1 MVMTDAQLAKA
12 AKPEELTESH
22 LRSIEGW
29 GEARVKKYAQRLMSE
44 IQGEMRRKGW

>member
-1 MVMTDAQLAKA
+1 MVMTDAQLAEA
-12 AKPEELTESH
+12 AKPDELTESH

-44 IQGEMRRKGW
+44 IRGGMK

>member
-1 MVMTDAQLAKA
+1 MVMTDAQLAEA

-22 LRSIEGW
+22 LRSSEGW

-44 IQGEMRRKGW
+44 IQGEMK